1 MEIFS
6 SNFSENIPGLELAE
20 LVSLLGALALAS
32 IRIGSF
38 FLASPLLGYRIVPLQ
53 VRIIV
58 SFAMSFLIY
67 DKVSMPDINQLAGLK
82 IMAII

>member
-32 IRIGSF
+32 IRAIYPRWAAPKKVTMRTVYLIGQHDQ
-38 FLASPLLGYRIVPLQ
+38 IVDH
-53 VRIIV
+53 
-58 SFAMSFLIY
+58 A
-67 DKVSMPDINQLAGLK
+67 N
-82 IMAII
+82 